1 MFVVGNAISFTLGKY
16 EALGNAEVIKKTLK
30 RTFIIF
36 LLGYLM
42 YWFPFVTQNDAGQWM
57 LSPIANTR
65 IFGVLQRI
73 ALGYCF
79 ASLIVHFWKVRGALI
94 FSVLALL
101 GYWFIMYAFGDYT
114 PEGNAVLRLDTFL
127 LGENHLYH
135 GEGIA
140 FDPEGILSTLPAIVN
155 VLAGYLT
162 GKFIQQKGTTYETI
176 AKMMLVGSLL
186 LFVALSWNMVFPIN
200 KKLWSSSFVLT
211 TVGID
216 LLILSLLIFIIDI
229 QQRRR
234 WTYFFEVF
242 GKNTLF
248 IYLVSE
254 VGVILLYFFNAY
266 GWIFSN
272 IYFPL
277 AGGYVGSLL
286 FAVSWMLICWCVG
299 YWLDKKKIYIKV

>member
-1 MFVVGNAISFTLGKY
+1 
-16 EALGNAEVIKKTLK
+16 
-30 RTFIIF
+30 
-36 LLGYLM
+36 
-42 YWFPFVTQNDAGQWM
+42 
-57 LSPIANTR
+57 
-65 IFGVLQRI
+65 
-73 ALGYCF
+73 
-79 ASLIVHFWKVRGALI
+79 
-94 FSVLALL
+94 
-101 GYWFIMYAFGDYT
+101 
-114 PEGNAVLRLDTFL
+114 
-127 LGENHLYH
+127 
-135 GEGIA
+135 
-140 FDPEGILSTLPAIVN
+140 VN